1 VRNVKNTPRWLNE
14 REREAW
20 RNFTLMQ
27 FQLIALLGRR
37 LADDGLSYQDY
48 VVLAELSDRPDGQAR
63 FSDLGHQLG
72 WEKSRVSHHVARME
86 ARGLLVRV
94 KCPTDQRGW
103 NVMATDA
110 GRAAIKAAA
119 PAHVDAVRQNFID
132 LLTKEQIEMLND
144 IAARVLTKL
153 DAVN

>member
-1 VRNVKNTPRWLNE
+1 MRTTKNAPRWLNE
-14 REREAW
+14 QEGEAW

-27 FQLIALLGRR
+27 FQLVALLGRR
-37 LADDGLSYQDY
+37 LANDGLSYQDY
-48 VVLAELSDRPDGQAR
+48 VVLAELSDRPDRQAR
-63 FSDLGHQLG
+63 LNDLGRQLG

-86 ARGLLVRV
+86 ARGLLSRV

-119 PAHVDAVRQNFID
+119 PGHVGVVRQNFID
-132 LLTKEQIEMLND
+132 LLSEEQIDVLNN
-144 IAARVLTKL
+144 ISATVLAKLAEAA
-153 DAVN
+153 

>member
-1 VRNVKNTPRWLNE
+1 MRSAKNAPRWLNE
-14 REREAW
+14 QEREAW

-27 FQLIALLGRR
+27 FQLLALLGRR

-48 VVLAELSDRPDGQAR
+48 VVLAELADRPDGQAR
-63 FSDLGHQLG
+63 FSDLGRQLG

-86 ARGLLVRV
+86 ARGLLARV

-103 NVMATDA
+103 NVTATDE

-119 PAHVDAVRQNFID
+119 PAHVGVVRQNFID
-132 LLTKEQIEMLND
+132 LLTAEQIDVLND
-144 IAARVLTKL
+144 ISATVLAKL
-153 DAVN
+153 GEAD